1 MRMRMYIPNNVKI
14 IVEDDD
20 GETRYFQNYSEY
32 LFKPSP
38 EINMSTYGP
47 TLLDVLVEESLINE
61 NLQLTQIFTGN
72 AHADATRLIGS
83 IAEALVVKACND
95 NPEVNRT
102 LGRIARGG
110 RRNSSSLD
118 DFVAVATGSQ
128 NTKNYYPAYYNPSD
142 TQRDIIW
149 VKKDETQNQ
158 LLCLSPAQTPNS
170 AKPAGIQV
178 KASHDGVRYVVST
191 ISDYHYPVL
200 YFDLKND
207 FEAVKQAIRFKHK
220 SAMLVHPSEFHHE
233 LKQILNGFY
242 DIVVDIIN
250 GKTTIRDVIDHCKYN
265 GLTEVLSG
273 IDASGVRGGSNII
286 LPSSVNGKYS

>member
-1 MRMRMYIPNNVKI
+1 MFIPNNIKI
-14 IVEDDD
+14 IVEDDN
-20 GETRYFQNYSEY
+20 GETRFSQGYSDY
-32 LFKPSP
+32 LSNPSP
-38 EINMSTYGP
+38 DINMSLYGA

-61 NLQLTQIFTGN
+61 NLQLKHIFTGN
-72 AHADATRLIGS
+72 PQADATRLVGS
-83 IAEALVVKACND
+83 IAEALVVKACNN

-110 RRNSSSLD
+110 TRNSSTLD

-128 NTKNYYPAYYNPSD
+128 NTKNLYPNYYNPSD

-158 LLCLSPAQTPNS
+158 LLCISPAHTSNS

-178 KASHDGVRYVVST
+178 KASHDGINYVVNS

-200 YFDLKND
+200 YFDLNND
-207 FEAVKQAIRFKHK
+207 FEAVNQAIQYIHK
-220 SAMLVHPSEFHHE
+220 PAILIHPSELQHE
-233 LKQILNGFY
+233 LKHVLKGFFH
-242 DIVVDIIN
+242 IVVDIIN
-250 GKTTIRDVIDHCKYN
+250 GTIPIRRIIDHCKYN

-273 IDASGVRGGSNII
+273 IDASDVKGGSNLI
-286 LPSSVNGKYS
+286 LPSSVNSRRN

>member
-1 MRMRMYIPNNVKI
+1 MRMYIPSNIKI
-14 IVEDDD
+14 IVEDDN
-20 GETRYFQNYSEY
+20 GETRYSQNYSEY

-38 EINMSTYGP
+38 EINMSTYGS

-110 RRNSSSLD
+110 TRNSSSLD

-128 NTKNYYPAYYNPSD
+128 NTKNYFPTFYNPCD

-158 LLCLSPAQTPNS
+158 LLCLSPAQTQNS

-178 KASHDGVRYVVST
+178 KASHDGVKYVVNT
-191 ISDYHYPVL
+191 ITDYHYPVL

-207 FEAVKQAIRFKHK
+207 FEAVKQTIQLTHRSAI
-220 SAMLVHPSEFHHE
+220 LIHPSEFHHE
-233 LKQILNGFY
+233 LKQMLKGFY

-250 GKTTIRDVIDHCKYN
+250 LKISIRDVIDHCKHN
-265 GLTEVLSG
+265 GLTEVISG